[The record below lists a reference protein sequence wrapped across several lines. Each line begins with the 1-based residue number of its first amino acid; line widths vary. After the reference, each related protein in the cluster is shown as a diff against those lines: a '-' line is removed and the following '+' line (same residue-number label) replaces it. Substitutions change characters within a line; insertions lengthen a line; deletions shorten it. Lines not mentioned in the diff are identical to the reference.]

1 MLPAVAFLGSS
12 TIHGKG
18 QAYDVIGDLRARP
31 ANVGRRL
38 PNFGHGGDLAY
49 NSLQRLPEVIRT
61 NPAGV
66 VVLVGGNDVL
76 FSTFPK
82 LRRFLALVKRP
93 PREPAPDWFE
103 QCVRDIVRQ
112 LKAGTTA
119 AIALCS
125 LGPIGE
131 APTSV
136 DPVQRELNRLVAA
149 YSSVVERVAGEEG
162 ATYIPFFEHLRDQ
175 IALSPGPALSEIKIL
190 SMYADAFRTVVL
202 REDLDELGRRRGW
215 SFHTDGIHLN
225 RRGGKILADLIQGF
239 LAPSRPRS

>member
-1 MLPAVAFLGSS
+1 MSRAVAFLGSS
-12 TIHGKG
+12 TIHSKG
-18 QAYDVIGDLRARP
+18 QTYDVIGDLRARP

-38 PNFGHGGDLAY
+38 LNFGRGGDLAY
-49 NSLQRLPEVIRT
+49 DALQRLPEVIRA
-61 NPAGV
+61 NPAEV
-66 VVLVGGNDVL
+66 VVLVGGDDVL
-76 FSTFPK
+76 FLTFPK
-82 LRRFLALVKRP
+82 LRRFLTLTKRP

-112 LKAGTTA
+112 IKAGPTA

-136 DPVQRELNRLVAA
+136 DPFQRELNRLVAA

-175 IALSPGPALSEIKIL
+175 IALTPGQAFSEIKIPPTL
-190 SMYADAFRTVVL
+190 ALPRGA
-202 REDLDELGRRRGW
+202 REGTSGRG
-215 SFHTDGIHLN
+215 DPV
-225 RRGGKILADLIQGF
+225 
-239 LAPSRPRS
+239 APSRPRS